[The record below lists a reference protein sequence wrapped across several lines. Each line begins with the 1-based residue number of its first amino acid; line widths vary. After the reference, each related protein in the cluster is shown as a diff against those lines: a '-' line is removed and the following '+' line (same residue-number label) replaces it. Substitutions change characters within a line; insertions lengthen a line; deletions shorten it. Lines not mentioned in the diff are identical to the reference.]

1 MKTTKYICVCAALL
15 MSLLTVS
22 VPAQASGNDWFE
34 KSYNFDA
41 YYDGMGTV
49 SFNLL
54 VWTEGAGHNHWA
66 SDSYPDDTYVEY
78 STDNI
83 NWKKLFYY
91 HGDNSST
98 PNHAKVKV
106 MVENYGIFTASS
118 VEMNPVK
125 QLTKYNDWED
135 VTLVHGFDER
145 RSVTLVVNWALPQD
159 MDNKK
164 LWIRLHIC
172 DQRTTG
178 HWNYTYDLMK
188 DKQIEPE
195 NVPELSTPIP
205 YSNTNDLSVA
215 GWIQVPYFMTDEP
228 IKYYTN
234 FNKTLVYTSEMA
246 GMISVPSF
254 DSIQHNLIMTAEVKR
269 SSGVEATVRSKPI
282 DVPAFHR
289 IYNFQVTEQM
299 ESGKTPTGGSF
310 SYNTGAKVLTWQF
323 KHPMD
328 EDVYPMDY
336 FEIERAYKADF
347 SDATNIA
354 TILFGRI
361 TDSTYLDKP
370 YYTYQYI
377 DDSDEAINNPNSDS
391 IYYRIRRQSS
401 SCWGWQ
407 GNPFAASTAY
417 TGSIRQMGM
426 DLYDP
431 LHPGRPY
438 VTFKDCSMDMI
449 DIVGE
454 FVWPDSTMLKSISWD
469 PNTTVDIVLAG
480 ETSDMVLDRLTM
492 ESFSNDVHG
501 SCVKWSFSYQKP
513 LPITCRLFDLVVR
526 LNTDGTRI
534 KKPTNT
540 EVWFHSKIRT
550 SAVQI
555 TKLDATRGNEDHPE
569 YTYLFWEADGEPS
582 YFLLSRQGE
591 GEPKPLFLDT
601 LKGDQYYYSDY
612 RATPGKKYDYFLDAI
627 TDCGG
632 NPMPVKD
639 TIDGLRSPF
648 GYIDGY
654 LTYANGDKVANIE
667 VGLYNDGSS
676 TPIAT
681 VRTDVN
687 GYYKFSHIAYDINNG
702 SKYEVGVNA
711 NQTFTPAKGGNKAL
725 VRLNKDACVA
735 HNVDFV
741 SGDYFRYS
749 GRVLYTGTTIPVRDA
764 YFLINGH
771 VAMASGDT
779 IRTNAT
785 GNFEVSVPAKQSFTF
800 TVKKDKHTF
809 LNDGKL
815 IINNSVNITATE
827 NLYGIILWD
836 ETRVRLIGRL
846 AGGEIEGLKPLGFGL
861 STNNLGDSL
870 KLVFELE
877 GDNIAHF
884 VYDDKDFT
892 KKTRDTVFNHY
903 KEGQQTRVHYEEK
916 RVIVYPDSKT
926 GEYMI
931 DLPPVKYRIVE
942 ATANG
947 YATLFSAGRTSE
959 TKDLTNSLDV
969 KSISHGTDV
978 VKYNDTYSVI
988 YHSPAVVRVQQK
1000 KNGQPIDFY
1009 GEQEVPTLVT
1019 KNGTPNLPG
1028 YKDGKYTFGYPVFYT
1043 KYKYTFAISA
1053 REEYHYNNTP
1063 GGKMTFVPLANM
1075 PYTVYNGFV
1084 SGTPII
1090 SKQCLDENGQVNVII
1105 PVSDVSYGTKTEDAL
1120 KHLDVSVAVNGQDV
1134 HADPIF
1140 GFVVGERII
1149 GTDAMQKVGSI
1160 ITVNDV
1166 LRDPPGSNSYA
1177 WIEKGATYTT
1187 KYKQTFSLDFGL
1199 GLTVVT
1205 GKAANTYTGTV
1216 QAPSGAGTYN
1226 GFSTI
1231 TQSGE
1236 TYPIVSYNQGVNWNP
1251 EYTYTYTLSS
1261 RVQTC
1266 SDNTVMGEDAKVF
1279 IGTTTNVYTKQ
1290 TEQCIA
1296 ANKEVLKRMKKAINA
1311 GEVKIIAENSKDTSA
1326 IVVMRNVLPTLA
1338 TDTAPVQ
1345 FAYTQD
1351 HIVNQIIPQLI
1362 SGAAALLQYGDSTGF
1377 QARADKEKRS
1387 LYWVTT
1393 VPKDSII
1400 WIKPK
1405 TGTYVNEVKEYV
1417 KTINSWLTEL
1427 KKAEDREVNG
1437 TSDSKHK
1444 ATYSVSANTSYTVTE
1459 TGYSNY
1465 VYYKT
1470 DKEDP
1475 GIADGLKGLS
1485 NKSFDT
1491 DPQTQKVV
1499 TLIKKYITSNGSEIN
1514 DKEISTSNPVF
1525 KTSWKI
1531 EPHFDFDRQGTKTRD
1546 MSNTRTIGFTLAQN
1560 EYGYIDVAVFGIG
1573 QDSTFN
1579 KDNKDW
1585 RTAAINDITRDDMKT
1600 GNYDCSDL
1608 CYKLLGGATRCPWI
1622 DERKTMF
1629 QNGYQSVLDN
1639 ATLKLD
1645 EAHLDIDQHEI
1656 SGVAA
1661 DGVAVFDVQIWN
1673 ETQAAP
1679 GVANGPHNFVLKLLD
1694 GSNPY
1699 GAKASIDGLPL
1710 TGTGRNFYLSP
1721 GQVIHKK
1728 MEVRQGALALDYDSL
1743 KLCLMSD
1750 CDTSNYATQP
1760 FSVHFLPA
1768 STPVH
1773 IATPDDKWVMNTNS
1787 PYDKQGYYLPVVI
1800 DGFDPEYANF
1810 DHIELQYKLSTQSD
1824 NNWVTLCSYFVDKT
1838 YYDKASGNKQMFKKE
1853 AGRIDNIHFY
1863 GERDP
1868 MEQRYD
1874 LRAVSYCRYG
1884 TGYVSK
1890 ASEPV
1895 SGIKDTRR
1903 PELFGK
1909 VTPAN
1914 GVLTQ
1919 QDYISVPFSEPIAY
1933 NYLDETNN
1941 FEVIGFTNKASYFDV
1956 PTLAFSPKNG
1966 SYAQTKVVRN
1976 LSETDFTIDVVA
1988 YHENTKEQATYF
2000 STGTD
2005 KDKIEFGWNGT
2016 CLYANIGGTQVL
2028 SDPVTDMPHQT
2039 FIRVIMAYDK
2049 NNKKIYFYTGNKS
2062 NSPNGKEAPAISN
2075 FSALL
2080 KWGADIEGKNILNGR
2095 MAEAR
2100 IWSKVLNSGDISGT
2114 SDICLTGYESGL
2126 LAYYPM
2132 TEGYGKIAYDHAH
2145 GANADLINV
2154 TWSMPQ
2160 GRALEVP
2167 NSNGIEL
2174 DPQYFNNGADADYT
2188 LIFCFRSNTSK
2199 PFSGDALLFGD
2210 VNAKTDA
2217 TNKQVGI
2224 FMTQEGKIKLVS
2236 ENKSLVADGNYNDG
2250 AWHTLGLV
2258 VGSSFNYTHLYID
2271 NQLKALTDGQFFGA
2285 WAMSQTFLGRNFNGF
2300 FDELSIWEFAMP
2312 QAYLSEFASRSPNGQ
2327 ELGLRCYLPFDQRI
2341 KNASSIYETHYSPL
2355 NAKYILNPETGE
2367 WKQSGDKVVRTSLS
2381 DENTTTNVCPLIR
2394 DSEYKKMKFS
2404 WTARDNDL
2412 VINLKM
2418 PDAEV
2423 NRKSI
2428 FFSLRDVED
2437 LQGNRL
2443 LNPIAWTVY
2452 LDRNI
2457 IRWREQNLW
2466 VEKSAGMMDTVVYT
2480 TITNYSGE
2488 AKSFIISGLPDWLT
2502 VDEPIGMLQPQE
2514 ERVLAF
2520 TISADLNAG
2529 DYVVPVALTDENNL
2543 TDQMLVNVRVNAVFP
2558 NWSIP
2563 NSLNLN
2569 MNLIGTV
2576 HLQDETRGS
2585 YVDTD
2590 TRDIVGAFYGNT
2602 CVGMQTITSKI
2613 GSTANLYL
2621 KVYGNTEMNKK
2632 DISLRLWQASTGKT
2646 YILQPEKEVICF
2658 VPDTVYG
2665 SIQKPVQLRVAD
2677 LRVQNIPVYTGWNW
2691 ISFYVK
2697 PDKIN
2702 SSFITTGGFS
2712 SNDLIKVYG
2721 EYGYK
2726 PIDSI
2731 ASSEPDASVYTQNK
2745 WSNNIALNNNNIY
2758 MLRVSRDMVVEV
2770 RGLAA
2775 DKVPELTFRHG
2786 WNNLPC
2792 LFEANTP
2799 LDAAMA
2805 DYFNAA
2811 KNGDI
2816 ITGYYQFAV
2825 FDNKQWV
2832 GSLETLIPG
2841 EGYMLYRQ
2849 DANDVTVHFYPAP
2862 ASAPRRDRMESGTP
2876 LVNGRSY
2883 STVMPIVAALEDN
2896 DATYPNDAILR
2907 AYAHDEL
2914 VGEAQAVNGMW
2925 FLLVHATDGNELT
2938 FTVTDDKGKEQPAS
2952 NILNYGSF
2960 TPTGTIHNPYLIRF
2974 GGSVEKVI
2982 HNDILYIHR
2991 NGHVYDAQ
2999 GAFVR

>member
-1 MKTTKYICVCAALL
+1 M
-15 MSLLTVS
+15 
-22 VPAQASGNDWFE
+22 
-34 KSYNFDA
+34 
-41 YYDGMGTV
+41 
-49 SFNLL
+49 
-54 VWTEGAGHNHWA
+54 TE
-66 SDSYPDDTYVEY
+66 
-78 STDNI
+78 
-83 NWKKLFYY
+83 
-91 HGDNSST
+91 
-98 PNHAKVKV
+98 
-106 MVENYGIFTASS
+106 
-118 VEMNPVK
+118 
-125 QLTKYNDWED
+125 
-135 VTLVHGFDER
+135 
-145 RSVTLVVNWALPQD
+145 
-159 MDNKK
+159 
-164 LWIRLHIC
+164 
-172 DQRTTG
+172 
-178 HWNYTYDLMK
+178 
-188 DKQIEPE
+188 
-195 NVPELSTPIP
+195 
-205 YSNTNDLSVA
+205 
-215 GWIQVPYFMTDEP
+215 EP
-228 IKYYTN
+228 ISYHTS
-234 FNKTLVYTSEMA
+234 FNKTEISISATM
-246 GMISVPSF
+246 GMIPVPSF
-254 DSIQHNLIMTAEVKR
+254 DSIQHNLIMTAFVKR
-269 SSGVEATVRSKPI
+269 LNKTTATVRSKPI

-328 EDVYPMDY
+328 DDVYSMDY

-354 TILFGRI
+354 TMLFARI

-401 SCWGWQ
+401 SCWGWN
-407 GNPFAASTAY
+407 GNPFAVSTAY

-431 LHPGRPY
+431 LHPNKPY
-438 VTFKDCSMDMI
+438 VTFRDCSTDMI

-540 EVWFHSKIRT
+540 EVWFHSKVRT

-555 TKLDATRGNEDHPE
+555 TKLDATRGDEDHPE

-582 YFLLSRQGE
+582 YFLLSRKSE
-591 GEPKPLFLDT
+591 DDPKPQLLDS
-601 LKGDQYYYSDY
+601 LKGDQYEYSDY
-612 RATPGKKYDYFLDAI
+612 SATPGKKYDYILDAI

-632 NPMPVKD
+632 NALPDKD
-639 TIDGLRSPF
+639 TTNGLRSPL

-654 LTYANGDKVANIE
+654 LTYANGDKVANVE
-667 VGLYNDGSS
+667 VNLYKEDGK
-676 TPIAT
+676 TLIAT
-681 VRTDVN
+681 VQTNDN
-687 GYYKFSHIAYDINNG
+687 GYYKLANIAYDINNG
-702 SKYEVGVNA
+702 SQYVVGVNA
-711 NQTFTPAKGGNKAL
+711 KQNFVPAKGGDAARVTL
-725 VRLNKDACVA
+725 TSDACTA

-779 IRTNAT
+779 VRTNAT

-815 IINNSVNITATE
+815 IINDSVDITANDNE
-827 NLYGIILWD
+827 PGIILWD
-836 ETRVRLIGRL
+836 NTRVRLIGRL

-884 VYDDKDFT
+884 VHDDKDFT
-892 KKTRDTVFNHY
+892 KKTRDETIQHPTA
-903 KEGQQTRVHYEEK
+903 GQQTRVHYEEK

-931 DLPPVKYRIVE
+931 NLPPVKYRIVE

-959 TKDLTNSLDV
+959 TKDLTNSLDS
-969 KSISHGTDV
+969 KTISHGKLE

-1000 KNGQPIDFY
+1000 KDGQPIDFY
-1009 GEQEVPTLVT
+1009 GEKDIPTLVI

-1028 YKDGKYTFGYPVFYT
+1028 YDTKTGKYTFGYPVFYT

-1090 SKQCLDENGQVNVII
+1090 SKQYLDENGQITITI

-1140 GFVVGERII
+1140 GYVVGERKI
-1149 GTDAMQKVGSI
+1149 GTDAVQAAGSI
-1160 ITVNDV
+1160 ITVDDV

-1187 KYKQTFSLDFGL
+1187 KYKVTNMLDLGL
-1199 GLTVVT
+1199 GVYVIA
-1205 GKAANTYTGTV
+1205 GKKKNTSVGTV
-1216 QAPSGAGTYN
+1216 HAPEGVGMYQGTGIVAQN
-1226 GFSTI
+1226 GS
-1231 TQSGE
+1231 
-1236 TYPIVSYNQGVNWNP
+1236 TYPIVSYDQGVNWNQ
-1251 EYTYTYTLSS
+1251 EYTYTYTTSD
-1261 RVQTC
+1261 RYQTC

-1279 IGTTTNVYTKQ
+1279 IGTTTNVYAQ
-1290 TEQCIA
+1290 QVEQCIA
-1296 ANKEVLKRMKKAINA
+1296 VNSEALSKMKAAIDSGVVKVLAQDN
-1311 GEVKIIAENSKDTSA
+1311 GNA
-1326 IVVMRNVLPTLA
+1326 IVVMRSVSPQMSSKL
-1338 TDTAPVQ
+1338 VH

-1351 HIVNQIIPQLI
+1351 HIVNQLIPQLI
-1362 SGAAALLQYGDSTGF
+1362 SEMGALLQYGDSTGL
-1377 QARADKEKRS
+1377 QKRANDEKRS
-1387 LYWVTT
+1387 FYWVDTKQG
-1393 VPKDSII
+1393 KDSVSYV
-1400 WIKPK
+1400 WIYPKPTK
-1405 TGTYVNEVKEYV
+1405 KGESYIDEVRGYKN
-1417 KTINSWLTEL
+1417 TINKWISILQE
-1427 KKAEDREVNG
+1427 AENRVVSG
-1437 TSDSKHK
+1437 TNAGPCKGI
-1444 ATYSVSANTSYTVTE
+1444 YSVSANTSYTFTE
-1459 TGYSNY
+1459 TGYSDYQYN
-1465 VYYKT
+1465 VT
-1470 DKEDP
+1470 DKEEPKALDWARSWLKNNAFKGFDKQSQTILKSLLTIIAVDKNGNQVGESDESGSIVACQNDLFSWEIHIDP
-1475 GIADGLKGLS
+1475 HIDYS
-1485 NKSFDT
+1485 
-1491 DPQTQKVV
+1491 
-1499 TLIKKYITSNGSEIN
+1499 
-1514 DKEISTSNPVF
+1514 
-1525 KTSWKI
+1525 
-1531 EPHFDFDRQGTKTRD
+1531 RQGVKTRD
-1546 MSNTRTIGFTLAQN
+1546 QSKTRTIGFTLAQN
-1560 EYGYIDVAVFGIG
+1560 EYGYIDVAVFGMG
-1573 QDSTFN
+1573 AAKTLTKND
-1579 KDNKDW
+1579 KW
-1585 RTAAINDITRDDMKT
+1585 RQEAINNITRKDIDSLK
-1600 GNYDCSDL
+1600 YAYSDL
-1608 CYKLLGGATRCPWI
+1608 CYQLLGGATRCPWLG
-1622 DERKTMF
+1622 ERKTMF
-1629 QNGYQSVLDN
+1629 QKVPVVLDN

-1645 EAHLDIDQHEI
+1645 EAHLDINQHEI

-1673 ETQAAP
+1673 ETQADP

-1694 GSNPY
+1694 SSNPY
-1699 GAKASIDGLPL
+1699 GAKASIDGLAL
-1710 TGTGRNFYLSP
+1710 TGAGRNFYLSP

-1728 MEVRQGALALDYDSL
+1728 MEVRQGALALDYDNL

-1768 STPVH
+1768 STPVR

-1800 DGFDPEYANF
+1800 DGFDPDYENF

-1824 NNWVTLCSYFVDKT
+1824 NNWVTLCSYFVDKK
-1838 YYDKASGNKQMFKKE
+1838 YYDKASGNKQMFNKE

-1956 PTLAFSPKNG
+1956 PTLAFSPKTG

-1988 YHENTKEQATYF
+1988 YHENINEPATYF

-2005 KDKIEFGWNGT
+2005 KDKIEFGWDGSRS

-2028 SDPVTDMPHQT
+2028 SDPVKDMPHQT

-2062 NSPNGKEAPAISN
+2062 NSPSGKEAPAISN

-2080 KWGADIEGKNILNGR
+2080 KWGADIKGTNILNGR

-2100 IWSKVLNSGDISGT
+2100 IWSKALNRSDISGT

-2145 GANADLINV
+2145 GANAELVRVD
-2154 TWSMPQ
+2154 WSMPQ

-2167 NSNGIEL
+2167 DSKGVRLN
-2174 DPQYFNNGADADYT
+2174 QQWFNNGADADYT

-2210 VNAKTDA
+2210 VDAKTDA

-2224 FMTQEGKIKLVS
+2224 FMTEAGQIKLVS

-2285 WAMSQTFLGRNFNGF
+2285 WAMSRTFLGKNFSGGF

-2367 WKQSGDKVVRTSLS
+2367 WKQSGDKVVRTELS
-2381 DENTTTNVCPLIR
+2381 DKNTTTDVCPLIR

-2423 NRKSI
+2423 NHRSI

-2488 AKSFIISGLPDWLT
+2488 AKSFIISGLPEWLT

-2520 TISADLNAG
+2520 TISADINAG

-2543 TDQMLVNVRVNAVFP
+2543 TDLMLINVRVNAVFP

-2576 HLQDETRGS
+2576 HLQDEAHGT
-2585 YVDTD
+2585 YVDID
-2590 TRDIVGAFYGNT
+2590 TRDVVGAFYGNT
-2602 CVGMQTITSKI
+2602 CVGMQTITSKV

-2621 KVYGNTEMNKK
+2621 KVYGNAEMKRK

-2646 YILQPEKEVICF
+2646 YILQPENEVIRF

-2665 SIQKPVQLRVAD
+2665 SVQKPVQLHVAD

-2697 PDKIN
+2697 PDNIN

-2712 SNDLIKVYG
+2712 STDLIKVYRG
-2721 EYGYK
+2721 AYRDTLVG
-2726 PIDSI
+2726 PI
-2731 ASSEPDASVYTQNK
+2731 ASIEPEASVYTQNK
-2745 WSNNIALNNNNIY
+2745 WSNDIALNNNNIY

-2799 LDAAMA
+2799 LDNAMA

-2832 GSLETLIPG
+2832 GSLESLVPG

-2849 DANDVTVHFYPAP
+2849 AKDDVTVHFYPAP

-2883 STVMPIVAALEDN
+2883 STIMPIVAALEDN
-2896 DATYPNDAILR
+2896 DATYPDDAILR

-2914 VGEAQAVNGMW
+2914 VGEAQAVDGMW
-2925 FLLVHATDGNELT
+2925 FMLVHATDGNELT

>member
-54 VWTEGAGHNHWA
+54 VWTEGSGHNHWA
-66 SDSYPDDTYVEY
+66 SDTYPNDTYVEY
-78 STDNI
+78 STDSI
-83 NWKKLFYY
+83 NWTKLFYY
-91 HGDNSST
+91 HGDNSSH

-106 MVENYGIFTASS
+106 VVEKYGVFTASS

-125 QLTKYNDWED
+125 QLAYNTWED

-145 RSVTLVVNWALPQD
+145 RSVSLVVNWALPQD

-172 DQRTTG
+172 DERTTG

-188 DKQIEPE
+188 NKQIEPE

-228 IKYYTN
+228 ISYHTS
-234 FNKTLVYTSEMA
+234 FNKTEISISATM
-246 GMISVPSF
+246 GMIPVPSF
-254 DSIQHNLIMTAEVKR
+254 DSIQHNLIMTAFVKR
-269 SSGVEATVRSKPI
+269 LNKTTATVRSKPI

-328 EDVYPMDY
+328 DDVYSMDY

-377 DDSDEAINNPNSDS
+377 DDSDEAVNNPNSDS

-401 SCWGWQ
+401 SCWGWK
-407 GNPFAASTAY
+407 GNPFADSTVY

-431 LHPGRPY
+431 QHPNKPY
-438 VTFKDCSMDMI
+438 VTFRDCSTDMI

-454 FVWPDSTMLKSISWD
+454 FVWPDSTMLKNVSWD

-526 LNTDGTRI
+526 LNTDATRI

-540 EVWFHSKIRT
+540 EVWFHSKVRT

-555 TKLDATRGNEDHPE
+555 TKLDATRGDEDHPE

-582 YFLLSRQGE
+582 YFLLRRQGE
-591 GEPKPLFLDT
+591 DEPQALFLDT
-601 LKGDQYYYSDY
+601 LKGDQYEYSDY
-612 RATPGKKYDYFLDAI
+612 SAIPGKKYDYFLDAI

-632 NPMPVKD
+632 NALPDKD

-654 LTYANGDKVANIE
+654 LMYANGDKVANAKVI
-667 VGLYNDGSS
+667 LSS
-676 TPIAT
+676 GNTRIDSVQTRA
-681 VRTDVN
+681 D
-687 GYYKFSHIAYDINNG
+687 GYYKFPHIAYNIKNG
-702 SKYEVGVNA
+702 STYTVSVSA
-711 NQTFTPAKGGNKAL
+711 MQHFAPAKGGVAEVTL
-725 VRLNKDACVA
+725 TKDACTA

-741 SGDYFRYS
+741 SSDYFRYS

-779 IRTNAT
+779 IRTDAT
-785 GNFEVSVPAKQSFTF
+785 GNFEVSVPAKQQFTF
-800 TVKKDKHTF
+800 TVKKAKHTF

-815 IINNSVNITATE
+815 IIKDSVNITATE
-827 NLYGIILWD
+827 NVYGIILWD
-836 ETRVRLIGRL
+836 NTRVRLIGRL

-884 VYDDKDFT
+884 VYDDKDFMKT
-892 KKTRDTVFNHY
+892 TRDTIFTHF
-903 KEGQQTRVHYEEK
+903 KQGQQTRVRFEEK
-916 RVIVYPDSKT
+916 RVLVYPDTVT
-926 GEYMI
+926 GEYVI

-959 TKDLTNSLDV
+959 TKDLTNSLDMD
-969 KSISHGTDV
+969 SIISYEGKQ
-978 VKYNDTYSVI
+978 VKYHDTYSVI

-1000 KNGQPIDFY
+1000 YNGQAVNFY
-1009 GEQEVPTLVT
+1009 GEQEIPTLVT
-1019 KNGTPNLPG
+1019 DTNQKNLPSYDTKKG
-1028 YKDGKYTFGYPVFYT
+1028 QYTFGYPVFYT
-1043 KYKYTFAISA
+1043 NHKYTFAISA

-1075 PYTVYNGFV
+1075 PYTIYNGFV

-1090 SKQCLDENGQVNVII
+1090 SKQCLDDNGQVNVII

-1134 HADPIF
+1134 HADLIF
-1140 GFVVGERII
+1140 GYVVGQRII
-1149 GTDAMQKVGSI
+1149 GKDAMQKVGSI

-1199 GLTVVT
+1199 GLTLT
-1205 GKAANTYTGTV
+1205 YGKAVNTSYGAVSAPQGAGNYTGT
-1216 QAPSGAGTYN
+1216 
-1226 GFSTI
+1226 
-1231 TQSGE
+1231 
-1236 TYPIVSYNQGVNWNP
+1236 GVNAQDGKTWPILSYSQGLTFTP

-1296 ANKEVLKRMKKAINA
+1296 VNKEVLKRMKKAINA

-1326 IVVMRNVLPTLA
+1326 IVVIRNVLPTLA

-1351 HIVNQIIPQLI
+1351 HIVHQIIPQLI

-1417 KTINSWLTEL
+1417 KTIGSWLTEL
-1427 KKAEDREVNG
+1427 KKAEERELNG

-1459 TGYSNY
+1459 TGYSDYLYY
-1465 VYYKT
+1465 VT
-1470 DKEDP
+1470 DTEEP
-1475 GIADGLKGLS
+1475 GIADALKGLS
-1485 NKSFDT
+1485 NLAVK
-1491 DPQTQKVV
+1491 
-1499 TLIKKYITSNGSEIN
+1499 NGS
-1514 DKEISTSNPVF
+1514 KEIVELVNILTTTVTKNGAGEIQNQHTAGQDVQVSNSVC
-1525 KTSWKI
+1525 KWSLHL

-1573 QDSTFN
+1573 KDSTFN

-1585 RTAAINDITRDDMKT
+1585 REQAINNVTRSDFKDNKL
-1600 GNYDCSDL
+1600 DCSDF
-1608 CYKLLGGATRCPWI
+1608 CYQLLGGATRCPWLG
-1622 DERKTMF
+1622 ERKTMF
-1629 QNGYQSVLDN
+1629 QDGTQRVLDN

-1656 SGVAA
+1656 SGVAS

-1694 GSNPY
+1694 SSNPY

-1710 TGTGRNFYLSP
+1710 TGAGRNFYLSP

-1743 KLCLMSD
+1743 KLSLMSD

-1768 STPVH
+1768 STPVR

-1800 DGFDPEYANF
+1800 DGFDPDYENF

-1838 YYDKASGNKQMFKKE
+1838 YYDKASGNKQMFNKE

-1956 PTLAFSPKNG
+1956 PTLAFSPKTG

-1976 LSETDFTIDVVA
+1976 LTETDFTIDVVA
-1988 YHENTKEQATYF
+1988 YHENTNEKATYF

-2005 KDKIEFGWNGT
+2005 KDKIEFGWDGSRS

-2049 NNKKIYFYTGNKS
+2049 NSKKIYFYTGNKS

-2075 FSALL
+2075 FSAPL

-2100 IWSKVLNSGDISGT
+2100 IWSKALNRSDISGT

-2210 VNAKTDA
+2210 VDAKTDA

-2236 ENKSLVADGNYNDG
+2236 EAQSLVADGNYNDG

-2367 WKQSGDKVVRTSLS
+2367 WKQSGDKVVRTELS
-2381 DENTTTNVCPLIR
+2381 DKNTTTNVCPLIR

-2457 IRWREQNLW
+2457 IRWAEQNLW

-2576 HLQDETRGS
+2576 HLQDEAHGT

-2621 KVYGNTEMNKK
+2621 KVYGNAEMNKQNL
-2632 DISLRLWQASTGKT
+2632 SLRLWQASTGKT
-2646 YILQPEKEVICF
+2646 YILQPENEVICF

-2677 LRVQNIPVYTGWNW
+2677 SRVQNIPVYTGWNW

-2712 SNDLIKVYG
+2712 PNDLIKTYRTQ
-2721 EYGYK
+2721 
-2726 PIDSI
+2726 DNTST
-2731 ASSEPDASVYTQNK
+2731 YTQNK
-2745 WSNNIALNNNNIY
+2745 WSNDIALNNNNIY

-2832 GSLETLIPG
+2832 GSLESLVPG

-2849 DANDVTVHFYPAP
+2849 ASEDVTVHFYPAP

-2896 DATYPNDAILR
+2896 DATYPDDAILR